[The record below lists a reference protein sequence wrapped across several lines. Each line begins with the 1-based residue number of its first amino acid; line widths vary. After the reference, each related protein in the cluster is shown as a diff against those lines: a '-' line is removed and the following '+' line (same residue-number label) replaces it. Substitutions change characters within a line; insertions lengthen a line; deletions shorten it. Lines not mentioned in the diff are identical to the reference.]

1 MIHTIDNL
9 ALAEAI
15 NARAPGPIGVLIQVN
30 TGEDAAKGGSRAS
43 RARAR
48 EGHRT
53 PR

>member
-15 NARAPGPIGVLIQVN
+15 NARAPGLIVPIQVN
-30 TGEDAAKGGSRAS
+30 TGEDALKAVCRAG